1 MASKNLKTNA
11 ARLLDRAK
19 IKYRLVPYE
28 VDESNLAADHVA
40 ESLGEDIRQVFK
52 TIVLHGERTGH
63 FVCVLPGNREIDLKK
78 AAKVAGDKKAEL
90 IAMKELLPL
99 TGYIRGG
106 CSPIG
111 MKKPFPTFFHTTALD
126 FDHIY
131 VSAGVRGL
139 QLEMAPSDLIGYVG
153 AQVADICASDIDEGG
168 DGE

>member
-1 MASKNLKTNA
+1 MGNKIQKTNA
-11 ARLLDRAK
+11 ARLLDRAG
-19 IKYRLVPYE
+19 ISYRLVPYE
-28 VDESNLAADHVA
+28 VDETNLAADHVA

-63 FVCVLPGNREIDLKK
+63 FVCVLPGDREIDLKK
-78 AAKVAGDKKAEL
+78 AARVAGDKKAEL

-111 MKKPFPTFFHTTALD
+111 MKKPFPTFFHTTATD
-126 FDHIY
+126 FPVIY

-139 QLEMAPSDLIGYVG
+139 QLEINPQDLIGYVG
-153 AQVADICASDIDEGG
+153 ATVADIVSTPDE
-168 DGE
+168 EEES

>member
-1 MASKNLKTNA
+1 MGNKIQKTNA
-11 ARLLDRAK
+11 ARLLDRAG
-19 IKYRLVPYE
+19 ISYRLVPYE
-28 VDESNLAADHVA
+28 VDETNLAADHVA

-63 FVCVLPGNREIDLKK
+63 FVCVLPGDREIDLKK
-78 AAKVAGDKKAEL
+78 AARVAGDKKAEL

-111 MKKPFPTFFHTTALD
+111 MKKPFPTFFHTTATD
-126 FDHIY
+126 FPVIY

-139 QLEMAPSDLIGYVG
+139 QLEINPKDLIGYVG
-153 AQVADICASDIDEGG
+153 ATVADIVSTPDE
-168 DGE
+168 EEVS

>member
-1 MASKNLKTNA
+1 MGNKIQKTNA
-11 ARLLDRAK
+11 ARLLDRAG
-19 IKYRLVPYE
+19 INYRLVPYE
-28 VDESNLAADHVA
+28 VDETNLAADHVA

-63 FVCVLPGNREIDLKK
+63 FVCVLPGDREIDLKK
-78 AAKVAGDKKAEL
+78 AARVAGDKKAEL

-111 MKKPFPTFFHTTALD
+111 MKKTFPTFFHTTATD
-126 FDHIY
+126 FPVVY

-139 QLEMAPSDLIGYVG
+139 QLEINPQDLIGYVG
-153 AQVADICASDIDEGG
+153 ATVADIVSTPDE
-168 DGE
+168 EEEES